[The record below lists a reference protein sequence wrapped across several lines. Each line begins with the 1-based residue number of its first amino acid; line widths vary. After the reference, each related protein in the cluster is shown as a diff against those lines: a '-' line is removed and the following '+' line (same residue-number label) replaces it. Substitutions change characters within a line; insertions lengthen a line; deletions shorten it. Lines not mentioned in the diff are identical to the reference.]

1 MSVLSSM
8 SNEIKK
14 TEMLMET
21 DIALVMS
28 IKAGNRNALGKLVE
42 RHKKAAYRIALG
54 LVGNK
59 DDAYDISQ
67 EAFLRVYRSADTY
80 DEKQPFLPWFY
91 TIISNLAKTWL
102 KKRQNRENRMVD
114 VDDVS
119 FLLIDTTNPEET
131 LVKKETLG
139 ILRQALMELEF
150 EDREIITL
158 QHFRGMSYDE
168 IADLLGIP
176 RGTVMS
182 RLYYARKKLGSLMRR
197 YYEQK

>member
-1 MSVLSSM
+1 M
-8 SNEIKK
+8 
-14 TEMLMET
+14 EMLMET
-21 DIALVMS
+21 DTALVMD
-28 IKAGNRNALGKLVE
+28 IKAGNRKALGKLVE
-42 RHKKAAYRIALG
+42 RHKKAAYRMALG

-59 DDAYDISQ
+59 DDAFDISQ
-67 EAFLRVYRSADTY
+67 EAFLRVYRSAETY

-91 TIISNLAKTWL
+91 TIISNLSKTWL
-102 KKRQNRENRMVD
+102 RKRQTRDNRMVD
-114 VDDVS
+114 VDDAS
-119 FLLIDTTNPEET
+119 FLLVDTANPEDS
-131 LVKKETLG
+131 LLKKESVAM
-139 ILRQALMELEF
+139 LRQALLELDF

-176 RGTVMS
+176 KGTVMS